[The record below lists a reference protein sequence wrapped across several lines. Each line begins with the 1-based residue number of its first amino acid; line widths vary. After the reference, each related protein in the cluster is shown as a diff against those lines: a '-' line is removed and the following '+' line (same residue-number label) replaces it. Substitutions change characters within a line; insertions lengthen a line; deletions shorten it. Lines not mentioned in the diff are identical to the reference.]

1 MKRLQIPQ
9 KLVCEKLYVR
19 EIAAINLSKI
29 YLLKKAKKTFQPIST
44 CSNSTIEILENGR
57 KYVQS

>member
-19 EIAAINLSKI
+19 KIAAINLSKM
-29 YLLKKAKKTFQPIST
+29 YLLKKEKKTSQPIST
-44 CSNSTIEILENGR
+44 CSNLTIEILENGR